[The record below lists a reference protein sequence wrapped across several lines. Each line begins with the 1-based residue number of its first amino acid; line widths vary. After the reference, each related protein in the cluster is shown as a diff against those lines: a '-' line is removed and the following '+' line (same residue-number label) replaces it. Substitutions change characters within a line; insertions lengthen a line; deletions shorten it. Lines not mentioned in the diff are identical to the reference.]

1 MSVAAISSERIESDD
16 NVWTRRLVL
25 FLRIM
30 AVISVAK
37 GLYHWAQVTGFVG
50 GEEEAFENQPMAWQT
65 ATVYFAVIELVA
77 AVGLW
82 LATPWGAVVWLTTV
96 VSMAVIEL
104 MFPGIYGGSLT
115 IVGVDA
121 RDARGLS
128 RAGLDGGART
138 AAVAW
143 CVVILRSIAQRCVSK
158 DAPRY
163 ARPMVRDG
171 ASAPP
176 HHEAVVLKRRGSS
189 QYIQTSSRGARLE
202 GWPHRNRRFPRKS
215 DHHP

>member
-1 MSVAAISSERIESDD
+1 MSESPSRDGGISAAMSSERIQADE

-30 AVISVAK
+30 AVLSILK

-50 GEEEAFENQPMAWQT
+50 SEEEAFENQPIAWQA

-104 MFPGIYGGSLT
+104 MFPGIYGGSLMV
-115 IVGVDA
+115 VGAEAFMLAAYLALAWMAA
-121 RDARGLS
+121 RE
-128 RAGLDGGART
+128 
-138 AAVAW
+138 
-143 CVVILRSIAQRCVSK
+143 
-158 DAPRY
+158 
-163 ARPMVRDG
+163 RP
-171 ASAPP
+171 P
-176 HHEAVVLKRRGSS
+176 
-189 QYIQTSSRGARLE
+189 
-202 GWPHRNRRFPRKS
+202 
-215 DHHP
+215 